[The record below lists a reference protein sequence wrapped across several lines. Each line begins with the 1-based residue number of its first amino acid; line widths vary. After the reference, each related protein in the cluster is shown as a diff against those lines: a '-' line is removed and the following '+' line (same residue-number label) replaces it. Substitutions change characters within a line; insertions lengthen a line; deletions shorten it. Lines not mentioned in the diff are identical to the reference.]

1 MFGNVKGDN
10 VYTGTIKICINIKGY
25 EEHGDS
31 KFLPFVR
38 INNMVDGEII
48 HNTEV
53 IEENAVLIRVKDNT
67 FVTVKDAKKN
77 GILKSKKLSTF
88 PDNDGD
94 LFVDKKTIVPYY
106 SEINKDNNHVNIK
119 QLVKKKDNQ

>member
-31 KFLPFVR
+31 KFVPFVR

-119 QLVKKKDNQ
+119 QLVKKKDN

>member
-31 KFLPFVR
+31 KFVPFIR

-88 PDNDGD
+88 PDNDGE

-119 QLVKKKDNQ
+119 QLVKKKDN

>member
-31 KFLPFVR
+31 KFVPFVR

>member
-31 KFLPFVR
+31 KFVPFVR

-77 GILKSKKLSTF
+77 GISKSKKLSTF

-119 QLVKKKDNQ
+119 QLVKKKDN

>member
-31 KFLPFVR
+31 KFVPFIR

-67 FVTVKDAKKN
+67 FVTVKDALKN

-119 QLVKKKDNQ
+119 QLVKKKDN

>member
-31 KFLPFVR
+31 KFVPFIR

-119 QLVKKKDNQ
+119 QLVKKKDN

>member
-31 KFLPFVR
+31 KFVPFVR

-67 FVTVKDAKKN
+67 FVTVKDALKN

-119 QLVKKKDNQ
+119 QLVKKKDN